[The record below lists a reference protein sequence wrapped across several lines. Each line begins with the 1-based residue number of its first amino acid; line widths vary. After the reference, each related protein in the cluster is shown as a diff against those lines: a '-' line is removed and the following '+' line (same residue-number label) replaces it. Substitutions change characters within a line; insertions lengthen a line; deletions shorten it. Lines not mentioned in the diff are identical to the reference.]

1 MRISCA
7 CAETEQVNF
16 EKYEEIDL
24 STDQNRLSNTWE
36 TPDKMRYDEHAWQ
49 SYFLHK
55 FDEKS
60 S

>member
-1 MRISCA
+1 
-7 CAETEQVNF
+7 VNF